1 MTIEQIQY
9 NKRNF
14 EKLLYDLILEFE
26 KENKVEI
33 ECFLLNRTDVKR
45 KNTEIKIL
53 SDVKA
58 VITL

>member
-26 KENKVEI
+26 KENKVKI
-33 ECFLLNRTDVKR
+33 DCIFVNRINVKR
-45 KNTEIKIL
+45 EDTDIEII
-53 SDVKA
+53 SDVKT